1 MFGFH
6 RWTVSIRS
14 SRQPC
19 TLRLASVSTARP
31 PSCCQRSIQSSES
44 NMQIVS
50 AKGARSGTSLLL
62 PGVALWCPHIGGVAR
77 LLAVLLL
84 GTTWL
89 AIARMDVCARACV
102 CVRMRAYACVPLCAR
117 LCVPLCAWLCGV
129 WFAVPCRLNNT
140 RDIPVYSKPHMIT

>member
-102 CVRMRAYACVPLCAR
+102 CVRMRAYACVCVCALMR
-117 LCVPLCAWLCGV
+117 KAVRALMRMAVRCVVCCTVQAEQHPRHPGV
-129 WFAVPCRLNNT
+129 Q
-140 RDIPVYSKPHMIT
+140 